1 MMTATIITMAVVML
15 RIMEAMLILAMPKN
29 V

>member
-1 MMTATIITMAVVML
+1 MMTTTIITMAVVML